1 VLIDLQAQLPPHM
14 EQQLLLQDFL
24 QHIEA
29 RGCNTSVSAA
39 LASSTA
45 AATPPTSSSSAA
57 ALEDDDAE
65 SCKLFFSQA
74 PRVWVSPAGAVSPLH
89 YDTSHSF
96 LLQVRLLG
104 TTLVAC
110 DAISSSTCRSACSSP
125 LQFDTFHS
133 FSLQECLPLT

>member
-1 VLIDLQAQLPPHM
+1 VHQLMMLFVFIDPGPQAQLPPHM

-45 AATPPTSSSSAA
+45 APPTSSPTSATTAAAAAAAA

-65 SCKLFFSQA
+65 SCQLFFSQA

-96 LLQVRLLG
+96 LLQVRL
-104 TTLVAC
+104 
-110 DAISSSTCRSACSSP
+110 S
-125 LQFDTFHS
+125 QS
-133 FSLQECLPLT
+133 FV